1 MDRKTQIVVVGGG
14 AAGLELVRKLGA
26 RYGRK
31 RHDIILIEKNSTHV
45 WKPLLHEV
53 AAGSLDANL
62 DEISYRSHGHRW
74 GYRFFLG
81 SLDGIDRARREVV
94 VAPLRDEEGRELIGA
109 HRIRYDYLVIAL
121 GAVSND
127 FGTPGALEHCLSLDD
142 RAGADRFRHKLLN
155 HCLAVSR
162 AMQEDPAADAHVRI
176 AVVGGGATGVE
187 LAAELYNSA
196 AALRHYGL
204 EVFDESRLEVTLI
217 EAGPRILPA
226 LPERLAEAA
235 QEELEALGVRVL
247 TSTMVTEVTADAI
260 VTQSDELI
268 RADLKLWAAGVKGAM
283 PPAMDGL
290 ELNHSNQ
297 LIVRPTLQTSLDDR
311 IFAIGDCCSCVP
323 PGGDKPVP
331 PRAQAAHQMASAAF
345 ANLDRLGRGKPLR
358 RFVYKDHGSL
368 VSLSRFST
376 VGSLMGN
383 LIGGRLAIEGR
394 LARFVYKSLYRMHLI
409 AVHGWLKGIT
419 LIVVGRVNAIVRPR
433 LKLH

>member
-31 RHDIILIEKNSTHV
+31 RHDIILVEKNPTHV

-62 DEISYRSHGHRW
+62 DEVGYRSHGHRW

-81 SLDGIDRARREVV
+81 AFDGVDRARQEVI
-94 VAPLRDEEGRELIGA
+94 VAPLVDEDGRELIGA
-109 HRIRYDYLVIAL
+109 HRIRYDYLVLAL
-121 GAVSND
+121 GGVSND
-127 FGTPGALEHCLSLDD
+127 FGTPGALEYCISLDD
-142 RAGADRFRHKLLN
+142 RAAADNFRHKLLN
-155 HCLAVSR
+155 QCLIVSR
-162 AMQEDPAADAHVRI
+162 LMQNDPASDAHVRI

-196 AALRHYGL
+196 SALGHYGL

-226 LPERLAEAA
+226 LPERLADAA
-235 QEELEALGVRVL
+235 RAELEVLGVRVL
-247 TSTMVTEVTADAI
+247 TSVKVTEVTADAI
-260 VTQSDELI
+260 VTDSGERI
-268 RADLKLWAAGVKGAM
+268 AADLRLWAAGVRGAL

-290 ELNHSNQ
+290 ELSRSNQ
-297 LIVRPTLQTSLDDR
+297 LVVRPTLRTSRDDR
-311 IFAIGDCCSCVP
+311 IFAIGDCCWYVP
-323 PGGDKPVP
+323 PGSDRPVP
-331 PRAQAAHQMASAAF
+331 PRAQAAHQMASAVF
-345 ANLDRLGRGKPLR
+345 ANLDRAMNGKELR
-358 RFVYKDHGSL
+358 PFAYKDHGSL

-383 LIGGRLAIEGR
+383 LIGGRMAIEGR

-409 AVHGWLKGIT
+409 AVHGWLTGLT
-419 LIVVGRVNAIVRPR
+419 LLLVGRVNTIVRPR